1 MIKFLNLKDGT
12 LQSVI
17 NKGNYTLIG
26 DMSSHKL
33 IEIRRRKKKWQ
44 ALIAL
49 LKHANTILIVYA
61 AKKK

>member
-33 IEIRRRKKKWQ
+33 IEIRRRKKK
-44 ALIAL
+44 
-49 LKHANTILIVYA
+49 
-61 AKKK
+61 